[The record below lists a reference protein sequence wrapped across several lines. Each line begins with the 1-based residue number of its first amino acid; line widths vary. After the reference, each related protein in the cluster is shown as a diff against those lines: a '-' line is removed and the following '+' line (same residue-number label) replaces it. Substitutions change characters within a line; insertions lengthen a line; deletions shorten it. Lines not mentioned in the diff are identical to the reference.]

1 MSKELTGLIAFTV
14 SAIFHELVIALPLK
28 STHMPLAFLA
38 MMAQVGEC
46 GRPRARLAA
55 SVPTPHRGT
64 GPGAPHCGRLQGAHL
79 RSGPCGC
86 AGAARCRLHCH
97 QL

>member
-1 MSKELTGLIAFTV
+1 MSKGLTGLISFTV

-38 MMAQVGEC
+38 MMAQVGGC
-46 GRPRARLAA
+46 GRHPCCRGPLPA
-55 SVPTPHRGT
+55 PHRSFFSFW
-64 GPGAPHCGRLQGAHL
+64 APAQ
-79 RSGPCGC
+79 P
-86 AGAARCRLHCH
+86 